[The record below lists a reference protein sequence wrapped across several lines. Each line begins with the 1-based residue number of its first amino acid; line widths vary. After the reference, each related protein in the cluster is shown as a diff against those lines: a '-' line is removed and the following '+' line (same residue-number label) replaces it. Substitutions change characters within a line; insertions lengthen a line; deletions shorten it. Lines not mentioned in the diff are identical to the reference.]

1 MQHEAAVKAGRALDR
16 GFTAYGDE
24 LERVEVFRYL
34 GRLLAFDDNNLQAV
48 RSNLKKARHVWARIL
63 RVLRAD
69 NASPRVCGM
78 FYKATVQAVLLFG
91 SETWC
96 LTPAALKSP
105 EGFHLRAAWR
115 MASANKPHQE
125 SDNSWRYP
133 DTPAVMEEVGL
144 HPIAH
149 YVEVR
154 RQTIASYIVN
164 RTLFN
169 CCVNGER
176 RRGTNPHLWW
186 WEQPMHLDEV
196 RAGAQ
201 APAMV
206 TDPEDVADS
215 EG

>member
-1 MQHEAAVKAGRALDR
+1 MRAGRALDR
-16 GFTAYGDE
+16 GFTAYDEE

-34 GRLLAFDDNNLQAV
+34 GRLLAYDDNDLQAV
-48 RSNLKKARHVWARIL
+48 RSNLKKARQVWARIS

-96 LTPAALKSP
+96 LTPAALKSL

-115 MASANKPHQE
+115 MASDNKPQRE
-125 SDNSWRYP
+125 ADSSWRYP

-144 HPIAH
+144 QSIAH

-164 RTLFN
+164 RPIFD

-201 APAMV
+201 ALAMV
-206 TDPEDVADS
+206 ADPEDAADG